1 MSFLVH
7 ERGQYEPPACEGC
20 GQRHHVQ
27 WVETT
32 TIDELSRGQQSFLP
46 GQTYCRT
53 SGCVYN
59 DLEQAR

>member
-1 MSFLVH
+1 VSFLVH
-7 ERGQYEPPACEGC
+7 ERSQYEPPACPGC
-20 GQRHHVQ
+20 LRRQEFDWINCTLNTDPEPRY
-27 WVETT
+27 
-32 TIDELSRGQQSFLP
+32 LP